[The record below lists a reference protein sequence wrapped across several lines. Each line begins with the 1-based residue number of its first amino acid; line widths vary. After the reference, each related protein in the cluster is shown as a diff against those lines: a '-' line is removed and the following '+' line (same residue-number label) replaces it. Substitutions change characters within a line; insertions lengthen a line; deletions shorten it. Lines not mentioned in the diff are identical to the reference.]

1 MQEYCTATNKTDN
14 ARHILQAVR
23 NSFRSKKYF
32 KKKQQQLGYLP
43 VQTVAEGESFESPP
57 SMLSPSQ
64 DFLSPNLSFESR
76 DFVPSDSGPGS
87 VRASEDDE
95 HSLIAAYCRILTT
108 GGNDNNNVEAREK
121 EGPSTAS
128 ILHDVDRRYLS

>member
-1 MQEYCTATNKTDN
+1 MTIKT
-14 ARHILQAVR
+14 
-23 NSFRSKKYF
+23 F
-32 KKKQQQLGYLP
+32 
-43 VQTVAEGESFESPP
+43 
-57 SMLSPSQ
+57 
-64 DFLSPNLSFESR
+64 SPNLSFESR
-76 DFVPSDSGPGS
+76 EFVPSDSGPGS